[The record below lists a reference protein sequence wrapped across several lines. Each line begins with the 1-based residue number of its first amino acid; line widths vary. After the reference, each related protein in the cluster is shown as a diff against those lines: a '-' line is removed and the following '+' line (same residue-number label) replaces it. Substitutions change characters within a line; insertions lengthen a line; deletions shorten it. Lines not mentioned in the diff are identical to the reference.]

1 MKMAPFAMLHDEN
14 SSFMLHR
21 EVVPFV
27 ILHKALYF
35 VLHIENSPRS
45 WIGVVNLHNL
55 ITPLSD

>member
-1 MKMAPFAMLHDEN
+1 MMKIAPLFCM
-14 SSFMLHR
+14 M